1 MEPRRETICFLSS
14 VSTYIEL
21 FECKLF
27 LPDMVGDN
35 LPMLWIGMDQNVLDQ
50 VIAVLIASNYE
61 KLAVGHCSQMG
72 YLLSMSGM
80 RGRS

>member
-1 MEPRRETICFLSS
+1 
-14 VSTYIEL
+14 
-21 FECKLF
+21 
-27 LPDMVGDN
+27 MVGDN